1 MFNTSS
7 DTESVLPSPDQAL
20 ELTYRYTDGEY
31 GEVMPSQVIRNTSGS
46 VPQWQPGTMRI
57 NAYTVRY
64 TFKPEDNPL
73 IDFSANAWT
82 TKVQS

>member
-46 VPQWQPGTMRI
+46 VPQW
-57 NAYTVRY
+57 
-64 TFKPEDNPL
+64 
-73 IDFSANAWT
+73 
-82 TKVQS
+82 